1 MKAKVLILYGYGIN
15 CDNEMQYAFELAGA
29 AAERVH
35 VNQLIINEP
44 NLKDYQI
51 LALPGGFSFGDD
63 IGAGKVLATKFKYNL
78 QEPLQQFITDG
89 KLVIGICNGFQVMVK
104 LGILPGMDGD
114 YRRQQVT
121 LTFNES
127 GRFEDRW
134 VYLDI
139 LPSNCVF
146 TQGIERIYLPIR
158 HGEGK
163 FIPGNESVLQKLYK
177 NKQVVAR
184 YIDPVGNQNPA
195 FPWNPNGSVDSIAA
209 ICDENGRIFG
219 MMPHPEAYLFP
230 TNNPAWTRVKTS
242 HNSLPQ
248 DGMGLQVF
256 KNAVE
261 YVKNS

>member
-29 AAERVH
+29 DAERVH
-35 VNQLIINEP
+35 INQLITNER
-44 NLKDYQI
+44 NLKDYHI

-78 QEPLQQFITDG
+78 QEPLQQFIAAG

-104 LGILPGMDGD
+104 LGILPGMDDD
-114 YRRQQVT
+114 YRSQQVT

-134 VYLDI
+134 VYLDM
-139 LPSNCVF
+139 LPSKCVF
-146 TQGIERIYLPIR
+146 TQGIERIYLPVR

-163 FIPGNESVLQKLYK
+163 FIPRDDGVLQKLYK
-177 NKQVVAR
+177 NRQVVAK
-184 YIDPVGNQNPA
+184 YVDPAGNQNPP

-209 ICDENGRIFG
+209 ICDGTGRIFG
-219 MMPHPEAYLFP
+219 MMPHPEAHLFP
-230 TNNPAWTRVKTS
+230 TNNPSWTRVKATN
-242 HNSLPQ
+242 NSLPQ

-256 KNAVE
+256 KNAVK
-261 YVKNS
+261 YLKNS